1 MTMCAYSE
9 DYLSMAQKVLGDML
23 DFAVNTCDFD
33 IDQFFAMFLV
43 SDVSVQFQEGN
54 PTYLVGKTGCELVRE
69 VIKDAGLAD
78 IALPDE
84 MYLDKSPEYWTG
96 WSLAYYQWYT
106 MRAFSRIVNAVKI
119 SEILEMYPVYHE
131 MDMMHFVERIN
142 ELWDHYYVETNYR
155 EYRCGRSSFL
165 NNVKEILTRQRHLI
179 CIVLQRHWDVEVR
192 NFWKYKEAGAL
203 TLPLL

>member
-1 MTMCAYSE
+1 MTMCAYSK

-84 MYLDKSPEYWTG
+84 MDLDKSPEYWTG

-106 MRAFSRIVNAVKI
+106 CLLYTSRCV
-119 SEILEMYPVYHE
+119 
-131 MDMMHFVERIN
+131 
-142 ELWDHYYVETNYR
+142 
-155 EYRCGRSSFL
+155 
-165 NNVKEILTRQRHLI
+165 
-179 CIVLQRHWDVEVR
+179 
-192 NFWKYKEAGAL
+192 
-203 TLPLL
+203 